1 MAHETPGTSMQSE
14 NQGTLE
20 ERKVLRCWG
29 KDSSYRG
36 ALNMGMVTPCGRDVP
51 PRDRTL
57 GSSPLRVKFHSGD
70 SLIQRQCRTLATCSH
85 GDIKRLPSSMYHQGE
100 LKGCGK
106 QSPYPLGWT
115 SLLWQD
121 SRPYFLKLWG
131 QGLSWDCAHCV
142 HEQRVQ
148 AQ

>member
-20 ERKVLRCWG
+20 VRGVLRCWG
-29 KDSSYRG
+29 KDSSYRE
-36 ALNMGMVTPCGRDVP
+36 ALDKGMVTPCGRDVS
-51 PRDRTL
+51 PRIRAL

-85 GDIKRLPSSMYHQGE
+85 GDIKKPPSSMYHQGE

-106 QSPYPLGWT
+106 QTTYPLG
-115 SLLWQD
+115 
-121 SRPYFLKLWG
+121 
-131 QGLSWDCAHCV
+131 
-142 HEQRVQ
+142 
-148 AQ
+148 